1 MVIYEDFIDD
11 DDDFDDVDGDA
22 ILYGATRGHI
32 LFMMTLI
39 ANHQWQLEIEN
50 GNLPCDSIVFVVKEE
65 HCPLKISTASKQR

>member
-39 ANHQWQLEIEN
+39 ANHQ
-50 GNLPCDSIVFVVKEE
+50 
-65 HCPLKISTASKQR
+65 